1 MRRAERSRTTL
12 ETQLTC
18 AVNLDGSGVFTGATG
33 IGFFDH
39 MMTLLAKHGNFDL
52 NWNCKGDLQVDTH
65 HTVEDMG
72 ILLGETLK
80 EALGDKR
87 GIRRYGTFYCPMD
100 EALTRTS
107 LDLSGRGYLVYQV
120 NFSREYL
127 GDFETEMLQEFL
139 YAFAING
146 GITLHVTNL
155 YGTNNHHIMESVFK
169 SLGRAL
175 REAVSM
181 DGDSLDVPST
191 KGTL

>member
-1 MRRAERSRTTL
+1 MRKATRSRNTL

-18 AVNLDGSGVFTGATG
+18 EVNLDGAGVFTGATG

-39 MMTLLAKHGNFDL
+39 MMTLLARHGNFDL
-52 NWNCKGDLQVDTH
+52 AWTCKGDLQVDTH
-65 HTVEDMG
+65 HLVEDMG
-72 ILLGETLK
+72 ILLGEALK

-107 LDLSGRGYLVYQV
+107 LDLSGRGFLVFHV
-120 NFSREYL
+120 NFTREYL

-155 YGTNNHHIMESVFK
+155 YGTNNHHIIESVFK

-175 REAVSM
+175 REAIFI
-181 DGDSLDVPST
+181 DGLSEEIPST

>member
-1 MRRAERSRTTL
+1 MRRAERSRKTL

-18 AVNLDGSGVFTGATG
+18 SVNLDGSGVFTGATG

-155 YGTNNHHIMESVFK
+155 YGINNHHIMESVFK

>member
-18 AVNLDGSGVFTGATG
+18 SVNLDGIGVFTGATG

>member
-18 AVNLDGSGVFTGATG
+18 SVNLDGSGVFTGATG

-39 MMTLLAKHGNFDL
+39 MTTLLAKHGNFDL

-87 GIRRYGTFYCPMD
+87 GIQRYGTFYCPMD